1 MRTHKSVTSLYQA
14 QLAWFGKV
22 GANLTKGHYEV
33 ARRSLGDMSEFTSG
47 NVSLK
52 TLRRLGHPY
61 GRGANASASTP
72 AGFMR
77 GAGKADMKRIAGRAS
92 LPKIGGKLI
101 INKQSGRLRAG
112 AYLRKFNDPKASQSF
127 ALGSDAKHAK
137 YVLDPRGT
145 RGRGGKGGMIG
156 RQVFGGKLIGMQT
169 DGLIEKRF
177 KQRNR
182 ALKDHIRKLQA
193 S

>member
-14 QLAWFGKV
+14 QLAWFNKV
-22 GANLTKGHYEV
+22 GTTLKKGHYEV
-33 ARRSLGDMSEFTSG
+33 ARRSLGDFSEFTSG

-72 AGFMR
+72 TGFQR
-77 GAGKADMKRIAGRAS
+77 TFDKKKLKALSGRAS
-92 LPKIGGKLI
+92 LPKVQGKYI

-112 AYLRKFNDPKASQSF
+112 AYLRKINSPNATQSF
-127 ALGSDAKHAK
+127 ALGSDARHAK

-145 RGRGGKGGMIG
+145 KKMIG
-156 RQVFGGKLIGMQT
+156 RQVFAGKMIGMSK
-169 DGLIEKRF
+169 DGLIELRW

-182 ALKDHIRKLQA
+182 ALKDHIRKVQA

>member
-1 MRTHKSVTSLYQA
+1 MRTHRSVTGLYQA
-14 QLAWFGKV
+14 QLAWFNKV
-22 GANLTKGHYEV
+22 NIGIKKGHYEV
-33 ARRSLGDMSEFTSG
+33 ARRSLSDLSEFTSG

-72 AGFMR
+72 TGFMR
-77 GAGKADMKRIAGRAS
+77 GASKADMKRIAGRAS

-101 INKQSGRLRAG
+101 INKQSGGLRAG
-112 AYLRKFNDPKASQSF
+112 AYLRKFNDPKAVQSF

-145 RGRGGKGGMIG
+145 KKMIG
-156 RQVFGGKLIGMQT
+156 RGVFGGKMIGLQT
-169 DGLIEKRF
+169 DGLIEKRW